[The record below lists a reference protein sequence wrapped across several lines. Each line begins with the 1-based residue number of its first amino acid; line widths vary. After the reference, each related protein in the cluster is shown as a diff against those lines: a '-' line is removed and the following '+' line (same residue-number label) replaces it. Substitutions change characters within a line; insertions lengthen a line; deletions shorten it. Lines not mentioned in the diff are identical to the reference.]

1 MKKVSV
7 KSVGEVK
14 KLLDDGYKLIYWLY
28 WVGYPD
34 TVSYNLYK
42 VD

>member
-14 KLLDDGYKLIYWLY
+14 KLLDDGYKLIYWSY
-28 WVGYPD
+28 WVGTLNTTTYTLQKD
-34 TVSYNLYK
+34 
-42 VD
+42 